1 MGCIVQAINI
11 IIYHYLYT
19 LEVTS
24 NWSVWMTTLNECVS
38 VQFINMLSLSH
49 LHLTQTHSYT
59 YFPIS
64 TPMPIDPNSCPISTP
79 MPHPYTYGPST
90 TLMPHSY
97 PYAPSL
103 HQYHLPLLPPCS
115 PYT

>member
-38 VQFINMLSLSH
+38 VQSINMLSYLIYTLHKPTLTPISPY
-49 LHLTQTHSYT
+49 LHLR
-59 YFPIS
+59 P
-64 TPMPIDPNSCPISTP
+64 
-79 MPHPYTYGPST
+79 
-90 TLMPHSY
+90 
-97 PYAPSL
+97 
-103 HQYHLPLLPPCS
+103 
-115 PYT
+115 